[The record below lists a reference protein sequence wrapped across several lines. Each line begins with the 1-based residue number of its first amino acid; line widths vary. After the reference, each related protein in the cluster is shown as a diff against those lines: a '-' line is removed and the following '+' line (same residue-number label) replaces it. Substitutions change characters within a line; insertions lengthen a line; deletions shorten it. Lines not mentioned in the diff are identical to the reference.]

1 MYMRKV
7 ELRTMEL
14 NKYEVIKKLVDT
26 NGNKNSAIIKL
37 GCSSRNLNRLIAKY
51 KSQGKKGFIHGNRD
65 RKPTIATSDIL
76 KAKIIDLYANKY
88 REANIKHFCEL
99 LVEHENINIS
109 TTTIHKWLHEIN
121 LYSPKANR
129 VTKSRINK
137 RIKQLNKKKLSDSE
151 VENIDLASQPL
162 DRSLAHPRHP
172 RAKYAGELIQMDA
185 SSLKWFGDEI
195 THLHLAIDDA
205 TGTIVGAF
213 FDTQETLIGYY
224 NVLKQILSNQGIPV
238 KLLTDRRTVFEYKK
252 LNSNFYEKDTTT
264 QFSYACST
272 LGINIETTSVPQGKG
287 RVERLNQT
295 LQSRLPIVLKLANI
309 NRIDEANEFLTSY
322 IKKYN
327 EAHAIQ
333 LDDNKNA
340 YEKQMDTESI
350 NKVLSVLSKRVI
362 DAGHSI
368 KYENF
373 YYEVL
378 DSESKPVYFSKGTK
392 TLVIKCLDNSLYVNV
407 NDNIYALNRIPS
419 HFKHSKELDF
429 EKPEKVKKIYIPS
442 INHPWKR
449 QSFDKHLEKQK
460 HRSVGANV

>member
-88 REANIKHFCEL
+88 RDANIKHFCEL

-137 RIKQLNKKKLSDSE
+137 RIKKLNKKKLSDSE

-213 FDTQETLIGYY
+213 FDTKETLFGYY

-252 LNSNFYEKDTTT
+252 LNSDSYEKDTTT
-264 QFSYACST
+264 QFSYACSI

-295 LQSRLPIVLKLANI
+295 LQSRLPIVLRLANI

-327 EAHAIQ
+327 ETHAIQ

-340 YEKQMDTESI
+340 YEKQMDSESI

-392 TLVIKCLDNSLYVNV
+392 ALVIKCLDNSLYVNV

-460 HRSVGANV
+460 HRQIGANV